1 MYRPDNF
8 IKYNYKLAKKKPHHF
23 IVMSNF
29 AMLVEGCQ
37 HLLSHVQT
45 IKQVQLFSQKQFHYM
60 FIVHIWEIIESS
72 LSEIIIVYIEYYLL
86 S

>member
-8 IKYNYKLAKKKPHHF
+8 IKYNYKLAKKKAHHF

-45 IKQVQLFSQKQFHYM
+45 IKQVQLFSAKQFHYM
-60 FIVHIWEIIESS
+60 GIIVSS
-72 LSEIIIVYIEYYLL
+72 LSKNDVIL
-86 S
+86 